1 MTKDMTE
8 VERAAHV
15 ASYAIPALL
24 SDHDLK
30 FAWLEHW
37 RQFDKWPNAGEW
49 FDRHRDLL
57 AEANHREIFLNQH

>member
-15 ASYAIPALL
+15 AAYAIPALL
-24 SDHDLK
+24 SDGDLR

-37 RQFDKWPNAGEW
+37 RQFDKWTSAGQW
-49 FDRHRDLL
+49 FDRHRQLL
-57 AEANHREIFLNQH
+57 VEANHREIFLNRY